1 MALYNRLI
9 EKVNE
14 EEEQPLG
21 TNDPLKIKP
30 TAKTVGKHIVKQYQ
44 KLPEDTRQNIQEGV
58 STAVQDIESGITG
71 LGEWNKELREQNYWG
86 GVGPLDPLIGIGKAY
101 NAVIE
106 PAKDQLSRATGLDP
120 VYFDL
125 GELGIDLA
133 TLNPKATRKLL
144 NKAKTLKELFPSPQ
158 VFEAALDPTAIVKY
172 TGTGLDG
179 VNLTNKY
186 AKFGYKGNDLPQQ
199 ITKLKADKR
208 FTKTDIGMADQS
220 LFKFYNTVKKWEQSG
235 KSLGTYPKYWVNPVT
250 NDIYKVGYKGNR
262 YSLFSKNRYVRTLEK
277 SSIIQKKVFKFR
289 EKDIKQINKK
299 LLDEFNE
306 ERNELLA
313 AIAKADRKITS
324 TVPGKP
330 GSFREQEVGSA
341 IAVRTQKVK
350 QLEELLESIPYSRDK
365 IPAVF
370 KGTLFYGEHGYGLAN
385 ERVQTII
392 KRLGGQ
398 FSLGDAKNFHPVLL
412 RGKTKNFKAI
422 KDRFEQIVNKINKGG
437 KQDYPG
443 LTVNYNPNL
452 QKGEQKYIIRLEN
465 PDSIRLGGPK
475 GMYPN
480 ILHGD
485 AVFEIDILNPPFF
498 LDEFGNPTSRR
509 LDPNSTKSI
518 KDYLKNYYEP
528 NLGPIQDKRKY
539 IPSEVPLTP
548 QNETQRKL
556 LEFTFPDE

>member
-1 MALYNRLI
+1 MPLYNRLI

-14 EEEQPLG
+14 EEEERPLG
-21 TNDPLKIKP
+21 TADPLKIRPKAEAAGKWITNQYKRLPSDVRTGIEQGIQIGSYSSSHFADGSPKP
-30 TAKTVGKHIVKQYQ
+30 FTTGDI
-44 KLPEDTRQNIQEGV
+44 L
-58 STAVQDIESGITG
+58 STAYKPIESVKN
-71 LGEWNKELREQNYWG
+71 E
-86 GVGPLDPLIGIGKAY
+86 
-101 NAVIE
+101 
-106 PAKDQLSRATGLDP
+106 LSRATGLDP
-120 VYFDL
+120 INFDVA
-125 GELGIDLA
+125 ELGIDIA
-133 TLNPKATRKLL
+133 TLSPKATQKLL

-158 VFEAALDPTAIVKY
+158 VFESALDPTAIVKY

-208 FTKTDIGMADQS
+208 FTKTDIGMADHS
-220 LFKFYNTVKKWEQSG
+220 LFNFYNTVKKWEQSG
-235 KSLGTYPKYWVNPVT
+235 KPIGKYPKYWVNPVT

-262 YSLFSKNRYVRTLEK
+262 YSLFPKNRYVRALEK
-277 SSIIQKKVFKFR
+277 SSIVQKKVFKFK

-299 LLDEFNE
+299 LLDAFNE

-385 ERVQTII
+385 ERVQTIAR
-392 KRLGGQ
+392 RLGGQ

-437 KQDYPG
+437 KYDYPR

-452 QKGEQKYIIRLEN
+452 QKDGQKYIIRLEDPN
-465 PDSIRLGGPK
+465 SIRLGSPK
-475 GMYPN
+475 GTYPN

-485 AVFEIDILNPPFF
+485 AVFEIDILNPPDG
-498 LDEFGNPTSRR
+498 LD
-509 LDPNSTKSI
+509 LNSTKSI

-539 IPSEVPLTP
+539 IPSELPLTP
-548 QNETQRKL
+548 QNETQRKF
-556 LEFTFPDE
+556 LEFILPDE